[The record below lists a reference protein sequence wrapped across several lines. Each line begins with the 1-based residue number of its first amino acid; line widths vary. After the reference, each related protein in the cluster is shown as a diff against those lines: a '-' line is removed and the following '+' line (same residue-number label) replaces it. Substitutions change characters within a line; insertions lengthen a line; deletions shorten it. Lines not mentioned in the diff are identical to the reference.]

1 MTDRAKS
8 AGWLAGAL
16 AILTVMVSSQ
26 GLQVMQWLAEELRGL
41 TGLPLFMP
49 VVTAVFVGAVLSAW
63 LPHLA
68 PAEWPR
74 ARTLR
79 VTRMLGCASAFAM
92 VLWRYPSAV
101 GFQYALFA
109 MAGSY
114 MVWTMSQNFMYARFP
129 QLKPAALYDDET
141 FCADVRR
148 RALEEGRQAALRD
161 VLAWAERS
169 GDIDAKVL
177 RQVRQELGP

>member
-1 MTDRAKS
+1 MNDRAKS

-16 AILTVMVSSQ
+16 AIMTVLVSSQ
-26 GLQVMQWLAEELRGL
+26 GLQVMQWLAEELRKL

-49 VVTAVFVGAVLSAW
+49 VVVAVFVGSVLSAW

-68 PAEWPR
+68 PPKWSR

-79 VTRMLGCASAFAM
+79 VTRMLGCASAFSM

-101 GFQYALFA
+101 GFQYGLFA

-114 MVWTMSQNFMYARFP
+114 MVWTMSQNFMYQRFP

-141 FCADVRR
+141 FCADVRK
-148 RALEEGRQAALRD
+148 RALLEGRQAAMRD
-161 VLAWAERS
+161 VLAWAEEA
-169 GDIDAKVL
+169 GEDGCKVI
-177 RQVRQELGP
+177 RQVRKELKP